1 MGQILLYPVN
11 VAGWKGDRYWIDS
24 NSLMFRLKLPSVLLN
39 NANISL
45 MPKGEFE
52 DDFSDFY
59 NQKSQQFKV
68 SDQSRAYFETHYAN
82 ISKEELKAILVLPKL
97 DQDTDEML
105 NIYQHQN
112 AYQYCIQLMSIPE

>member
-1 MGQILLYPVN
+1 MSDWFYDENNIGAKIKSPVELMVGIQKIVPSVFKKQRQVSYLQKMMGQILLYPVN

-52 DDFSDFY
+52 VDFSDF
-59 NQKSQQFKV
+59 
-68 SDQSRAYFETHYAN
+68 
-82 ISKEELKAILVLPKL
+82 
-97 DQDTDEML
+97 
-105 NIYQHQN
+105 
-112 AYQYCIQLMSIPE
+112 